1 MYGAAMADITDIF
14 ISHSSDDSEIAKRVF
29 EVLQEGRRVFFAPDI
44 PAGADWNE
52 LVQRELRA
60 ARCVVVLWS
69 ANAKKSLWVHGE
81 AADAFE
87 RGCYIPVS
95 IDDTGPPKL
104 FKQVQ
109 TPSISRWVSLG
120 DMTPMY
126 MLKSAIST
134 LIDKPTGYQNLEDVK
149 SEEPVESKHLHLI
162 HSCWRVN
169 KTSKFGFMPY
179 LIHLIVY
186 GHESALARIE
196 FVEYYLP
203 GYPNGHDRQ
212 RGGPE
217 NRLFELKELA
227 NGFSIAQAKIH
238 FWPRIKQGKQ
248 PIPQAPIT
256 LSRFI
261 NMSDNGPRLDSFI
274 LSRAARVT

>member
-1 MYGAAMADITDIF
+1 VHD
-14 ISHSSDDSEIAKRVF
+14 
-29 EVLQEGRRVFFAPDI
+29 VLKDGRRIFFAPDI

-95 IDDTGPPKL
+95 IDDTEPPKL

-109 TPSISRWVSLG
+109 TPSISPWVSQG
-120 DMTPMY
+120 DMTPMH

-134 LIDKPTGYQNLEDVK
+134 LIDKPTGYQIFEGVK
-149 SEEPVESKHLHLI
+149 SDEIVEPKHLHLI

-169 KTSKFGFMPY
+169 KTSNFGVMPY
-179 LIHLIVY
+179 QIHLIVY
-186 GHESALARIE
+186 GHESALSRIE
-196 FVEYYLP
+196 FVDYYLP
-203 GYPNGHDRQ
+203 GYPTGHERQ

-227 NGFSIAQAKIH
+227 NGFSIAQATIH
-238 FWPRIKQGKQ
+238 FWPRDTQGKQ
-248 PIPQAPIT
+248 PMRQPPVT

-274 LSRAARVT
+274 LSRPRE